1 MTGPAPL
8 SCLGI
13 VLVLFING
21 RFEPRNGQSPSPA
34 PDRRTDGS
42 ARVADFRDV
51 AAAVGLSARTVI
63 GGERTKDYI
72 LETTGGGLA
81 IVDYDNDDWPDIF
94 LLNGAR
100 RTAPGIDDAP
110 ASHLYRNKGDGTFVD
125 VTSQA
130 GLGARGWGQGVAA
143 GDFDNDGDN
152 DLFVT
157 YYGQHVLYRNN
168 GDGTFSDATGNSG
181 LSFSSPRWSTG
192 PAFLDFDRDGH
203 LDLFVSAYVAYDD
216 ALRYAPG
223 SRKDCFWKGLGV
235 MCGPS
240 GLTGSHNALF
250 RGNGDG
256 TFSDVSE
263 KAGLLKARP
272 AFGFTPLVLD
282 YNNDRWPDV
291 YVANDSSA
299 SLLFHNNGDGTFK
312 DVGLQAGAALTA
324 DGRAQAGMGVGAGD
338 YNRDGWLDLV
348 KTNFDD
354 DTTSLYRNLGGGNF
368 EDATT
373 EAGLGVNTRYLG
385 WGTGFLDFDLDTWP
399 DIFIVNGH
407 VYPEADRIGGHY
419 TYPQRRLLYRNLGTG
434 RFADVSLQAG
444 AGMSEKKVS
453 RGAAVGDLFNTG
465 RQDIVVNN
473 MNDTPTLL
481 HNCTPP
487 GGHSLV
493 VQLVGTRSNRSGI
506 GARITVHLAGRR
518 LVDEVRSGGSF
529 CSQND
534 LRIHFGLG
542 ARSRADR
549 IEVEWP
555 SGTTDTVAGVDADQ
569 IVVIRE
575 GSGVLRRKPLAQRVV
590 NGCGTGS

>member
-1 MTGPAPL
+1 MTGNSSL
-8 SCLGI
+8 TCLGI
-13 VLVLFING
+13 ALLLLVNG
-21 RFEPRNGQSPSPA
+21 RLEPRHGQSRSSA
-34 PDRRTDGS
+34 PDRRT
-42 ARVADFRDV
+42 VLADFRDL

-81 IVDYDNDDWPDIF
+81 IVDYNNDDWPDIF

-100 RTAPGIDDAP
+100 RAAPGLDDAP

-130 GLGARGWGQGVAA
+130 GLSARGWGQGVAA
-143 GDFDNDGDN
+143 GDYDNDGDN
-152 DLFVT
+152 DLFIT
-157 YYGQHVLYRNN
+157 YYGHHVLYRNN
-168 GDGTFSDATGNSG
+168 GDGIFSDATGSSG
-181 LSFSSPRWSTG
+181 LSFSSPRWNTG

-235 MCGPS
+235 MCGPK
-240 GLTGSHNALF
+240 GLAGSHNALF

-263 KAGLLKARP
+263 KAGLLKAQP
-272 AFGFTPLVLD
+272 AYGFTPLVLD

-324 DGRAQAGMGVGAGD
+324 DGRAQAGMGVAAAD
-338 YNRDGWLDLV
+338 YNQDGWLDLV

-385 WGTGFLDFDLDTWP
+385 WGTGFLDFDLDSWP

-419 TYPQRRLLYRNLGTG
+419 TYPQQKLLYRNLGTG
-434 RFADVSLQAG
+434 RFEDVSLRAG
-444 AGMSEKKVS
+444 AGVTIKKVS

-473 MNDTPTLL
+473 MHDTPTLL
-481 HNCTPP
+481 HNCAAPR
-487 GGHSLV
+487 GHSLV
-493 VQLVGTRSNRSGI
+493 LQLVGTRSNRSAI
-506 GARITVHLAGRR
+506 GARVTVHLAGRR

-534 LRIHFGLG
+534 LRIHVGLG

-549 IEVEWP
+549 VDVSWP
-555 SGTTDTVAGVDADQ
+555 SGATDTVAGVDGDQ

-575 GSGVLRRKPLAQRVV
+575 GSGVLRRKPLDRRAVA
-590 NGCGTGS
+590 GCGIDP

>member
-1 MTGPAPL
+1 MTGPSPL

-13 VLVLFING
+13 VLLLLING

-34 PDRRTDGS
+34 PDRRTIL
-42 ARVADFRDV
+42 ADFRDV
-51 AAAVGLSARTVI
+51 AAAAGLSARTVI

-100 RTAPGIDDAP
+100 RSAPGIDDAP

-143 GDFDNDGDN
+143 GDYDNDGDN

-157 YYGQHVLYRNN
+157 YYGHHVLYRNN
-168 GDGTFSDATGNSG
+168 GDGTFSDATGKSG

-235 MCGPS
+235 MCGPT

-272 AFGFTPLVLD
+272 AYGFTPLVLD

-354 DTTSLYRNLGGGNF
+354 DTTSLYRNLGDGNF

-373 EAGLGVNTRYLG
+373 EAGLGGNTRYLG
-385 WGTGFLDFDLDTWP
+385 WGTGFLDFDLDSWP

-419 TYPQRRLLYRNLGTG
+419 TYPQQKLLYRNLGTG
-434 RFADVSLQAG
+434 RFADVSQRAG
-444 AGMSEKKVS
+444 AGVTIKKVS

-465 RQDIVVNN
+465 QQDIVVNN
-473 MNDTPTLL
+473 MHDTPTLL
-481 HNCTPP
+481 HNCTRP

-493 VQLVGTRSNRSGI
+493 VQLVGTRSNRSAI
-506 GARITVHLAGRR
+506 GARVTVHVAGRR
-518 LVDEVRSGGSF
+518 LIDEVRSGGSF

-534 LRIHFGLG
+534 LRIHVGLG

-549 IEVEWP
+549 VEVSWP
-555 SGTTDTVAGVDADQ
+555 SGATDTVAGVDGDQ

-575 GSGVLRRKPLAQRVV
+575 GSGVLRRKPLSRGAVK
-590 NGCGTGS
+590 GCEIVGSH

>member
-1 MTGPAPL
+1 MTGRSPL

-13 VLVLFING
+13 VLLLLING
-21 RFEPRNGQSPSPA
+21 RFEPRNGQSPIPA
-34 PDRRTDGS
+34 PDRRTIL
-42 ARVADFRDV
+42 ADFRDV
-51 AAAVGLSARTVI
+51 AAAAGLSARTVI

-100 RTAPGIDDAP
+100 RSAPGIDDAP

-143 GDFDNDGDN
+143 GDYDNDGDN

-157 YYGQHVLYRNN
+157 YYGHHVLYRNN
-168 GDGTFSDATGNSG
+168 GDGTFSDVTGKSG

-216 ALRYAPG
+216 ALRYTPG

-235 MCGPS
+235 MCGPT
-240 GLTGSHNALF
+240 GLAGSHNALF

-272 AFGFTPLVLD
+272 AYGFTPLVLD

-338 YNRDGWLDLV
+338 YDRDGWLDLV

-385 WGTGFLDFDLDTWP
+385 WGTGFLDFDLDSWP

-419 TYPQRRLLYRNLGTG
+419 TYPQQKLLYRNLGTG
-434 RFADVSLQAG
+434 RFADVSLRAG
-444 AGMSEKKVS
+444 AGMIVKKVS

-473 MNDTPTLL
+473 MHDTPTLL

-493 VQLVGTRSNRSGI
+493 VQLVGTRSNRSAI
-506 GARITVHLAGRR
+506 GARVTVHLAGRR

-534 LRIHFGLG
+534 LRIHVGLG

-549 IEVEWP
+549 VEVAWP
-555 SGTTDTVAGVDADQ
+555 SGATDTVAGVDGDQ
-569 IVVIRE
+569 MVVIRE
-575 GSGVLRRKPLAQRVV
+575 GGEVLRRKPLTGRAVA
-590 NGCGTGS
+590 GCGIDP